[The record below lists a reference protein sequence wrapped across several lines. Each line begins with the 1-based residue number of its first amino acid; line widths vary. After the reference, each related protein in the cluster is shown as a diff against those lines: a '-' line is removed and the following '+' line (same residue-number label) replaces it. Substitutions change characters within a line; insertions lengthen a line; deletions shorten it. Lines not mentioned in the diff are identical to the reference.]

1 MYYRRINVGQ
11 VVAYDLAPDGQAV
24 ALRIFVNA
32 PYDRFVE
39 GGSRFWNASGLN
51 VSFGA
56 SGLDVQTQSLVSLLE
71 GGIAFETPPTAG
83 DTKPAAAN
91 TAFTLYDDRT
101 RAMKQDESIATRYVI
116 HFAESVRGL
125 ATGAPVTFFGV
136 PVGEVTDV
144 GIYFDE
150 RTLNARPRVEVTLY
164 PERIIAR
171 LPVGQQKE
179 AAASARSASMRHA
192 MMRRMIEERGLR
204 AQLVTASLITGARLI
219 ALDYFPKAPK
229 AGIDWNAATPEL
241 PAVASALPS
250 IEAKIGSILDR
261 LDRVPFDAIG
271 EDLKENL
278 VALKQT
284 LNDASTMLR
293 KIDIEVVPA
302 LKSTLDDASRA
313 LGSAERMLTSTE
325 ATLVGPS
332 APGQLELRAAMQE
345 LARAARSLRVLADYL
360 ERHPDALIRGKAGQ
374 QAPR

>member
-1 MYYRRINVGQ
+1 
-11 VVAYDLAPDGQAV
+11 
-24 ALRIFVNA
+24 
-32 PYDRFVE
+32 
-39 GGSRFWNASGLN
+39 
-51 VSFGA
+51 
-56 SGLDVQTQSLVSLLE
+56 
-71 GGIAFETPPTAG
+71 
-83 DTKPAAAN
+83 
-91 TAFTLYDDRT
+91 
-101 RAMKQDESIATRYVI
+101 
-116 HFAESVRGL
+116 
-125 ATGAPVTFFGV
+125 VTFFGV
-136 PVGEVTDV
+136 SVGEVTDV

-171 LPVGQQKE
+171 LPAGQQKE
-179 AAASARSASMRHA
+179 VAASARSASMRHA
-192 MMRRMIEERGLR
+192 MMRRMIEQRGLR

-229 AGIDWNAATPEL
+229 ASIQWNAATPEL

-250 IEAKIGSILDR
+250 LEAKISSILDR
-261 LDRVPFDAIG
+261 LDRVPFDVIG
-271 EDLKENL
+271 ADLKENL

-293 KIDIEVVPA
+293 KIDVEVVPA

-332 APGQLELRAAMQE
+332 APGQLELRSAMQE

-360 ERHPDALIRGKAGQ
+360 ERHPEALIRGKPGQ